1 MTDISPSFFQS
12 KLFKGILVAI
22 AAVVIL
28 LGVFQLGVMVGHSR
42 SAFSYHWAQ
51 NYPNNFFPKPRNDGM
66 RGFDNKDFVKGHGAM
81 GEVIKI
87 DNNLL
92 TVKEKDQVEK
102 VVVLKDST
110 VIEDGFDVAKG
121 TDLKVGVTILVIG
134 TPNTSGQVEAKIIRL
149 IPPLETSPSPRAIQ

>member
-12 KLFKGILVAI
+12 KLFKIILAGI
-22 AAVVIL
+22 AVVVVL

-42 SAFSYHWAQ
+42 AAFSYHWAQ
-51 NYPNNFFPKPRNDGM
+51 NYPDNFFPKPRNDGM

-81 GEVIKI
+81 GEIIKI
-87 DNNLL
+87 DNNVL

-102 VVVLKDST
+102 VVALKDST
-110 VIEDGFDVAKG
+110 VIENGFDVAKSS
-121 TDLKVGVTILVIG
+121 DLKVGDTILVIG

-149 IPPLETSPSPRAIQ
+149 IPPLGTPPPGPVQ